1 MARFCSNCGNEV
13 GENAA
18 FCVNCGYEL
27 AKQETAPVVEATPI
41 VEETPVV
48 EEAPVAEEAPAPEE
62 VPVHEEAPIEEGK
75 PIEETPITEETP
87 DPEIIPVAEES
98 VVEAP
103 VVVLEESQKSTAGSR
118 FGKVSLILGIV
129 GLATALCSPALG
141 FCVSAPGVVFGAISV
156 AKKGKK
162 VGLILSICGI
172 AASFLVWVF
181 SFIIAM
187 FYY

>member
-27 AKQETAPVVEATPI
+27 AKQETAPVVEATP
-41 VEETPVV
+41 VV
-48 EEAPVAEEAPAPEE
+48 EEAPVVEETPVAEEAP
-62 VPVHEEAPIEEGK
+62 VTEEAPVV
-75 PIEETPITEETP
+75 EETPITEEIPTP
-87 DPEIIPVAEES
+87 EATPVAEEI
-98 VVEAP
+98 P
-103 VVVLEESQKSTAGSR
+103 VVVLDAPKESTAGSR

-129 GLATALCSPALG
+129 GLAPALCSPALG
-141 FCVSAPGVVFGAISV
+141 FCVSAPGVVFGALSV

-172 AASFLVWVF
+172 ATSFVVWLFSFL
-181 SFIIAM
+181 IAM
-187 FYY
+187 LYY

>member
-27 AKQETAPVVEATPI
+27 AKQETAPVVEATPVI
-41 VEETPVV
+41 EKAPVAEEAPVV
-48 EEAPVAEEAPAPEE
+48 EEAPVA
-62 VPVHEEAPIEEGK
+62 G
-75 PIEETPITEETP
+75 ETPITEEIPTP
-87 DPEIIPVAEES
+87 EATPVAEEI
-98 VVEAP
+98 P
-103 VVVLEESQKSTAGSR
+103 VVVLDAPKESTAGSR

-129 GLATALCSPALG
+129 GIAIGLCSPVLG
-141 FCVSAPGVVFGAISV
+141 FFTSIPGVVFGAISV

-172 AASFLVWVF
+172 ATSFVVWLFSFL
-181 SFIIAM
+181 IAM
-187 FYY
+187 LYY